1 MSILIKESYVYN
13 FPHNLGK
20 AATKSQKGDKITM
33 ASIRKRGNSYQITVS
48 NGRDNTG
55 KQVLETAT
63 FKPDLSKTQKQQQKD
78 LEAFVIDFERKVKNG
93 KFLDG
98 EKVTFQEF
106 AHIWLEDYAKQH
118 MEETTRH
125 IYKLNL
131 ETHVIPE
138 IGHLRLSKI
147 QPSTLN
153 RLYNN
158 MLQMRTDGKKGGYST
173 ATIKYIHAIIS
184 SIFCTAIKW
193 NVLLDNPCT
202 RVTPPKQTK
211 NISDIKYFTLKQTE
225 EFLNEIETEVQAGI
239 LNLQYKVFY
248 HMALFCGLRKGELLA
263 LKWSDIDFNK
273 NTVSITKSTGIAGKK
288 VITKS
293 PKNKSSIREI
303 SIPASVVSILKQ
315 YKKEQAEYR
324 LSIGDKWI
332 GEDYIFIQYSGK
344 QMSISIPYA
353 TFKKIILNYNKKANQ
368 PLPNIPLH
376 GLRHTSATLLISQNI
391 DVKTVSSRLGH
402 SQTSTTMNIYS
413 HALKKM
419 DEQAADT
426 LENLFYK

>member
-1 MSILIKESYVYN
+1 
-13 FPHNLGK
+13 
-20 AATKSQKGDKITM
+20 
-33 ASIRKRGNSYQITVS
+33 
-48 NGRDNTG
+48 
-55 KQVLETAT
+55 
-63 FKPDLSKTQKQQQKD
+63 
-78 LEAFVIDFERKVKNG
+78 
-93 KFLDG
+93 
-98 EKVTFQEF
+98 
-106 AHIWLEDYAKQH
+106 
-118 MEETTRH
+118 
-125 IYKLNL
+125 
-131 ETHVIPE
+131 
-138 IGHLRLSKI
+138 
-147 QPSTLN
+147 
-153 RLYNN
+153 
-158 MLQMRTDGKKGGYST
+158 
-173 ATIKYIHAIIS
+173 
-184 SIFCTAIKW
+184 
-193 NVLLDNPCT
+193 
-202 RVTPPKQTK
+202 
-211 NISDIKYFTLKQTE
+211 
-225 EFLNEIETEVQAGI
+225 
-239 LNLQYKVFY
+239 
-248 HMALFCGLRKGELLA
+248 MALFCGLRKGELLA

-293 PKNKSSIREI
+293 QKNKSSIREI

-332 GEDYIFIQYSGK
+332 GEDDIFIQYSGK